1 MLFSVFQVLM
11 VVLGIYLQGRFGIR
25 HEDVFLVR
33 EDGEAE
39 ILSGRLA
46 LGPYEP

>member
-1 MLFSVFQVLM
+1 MLLLVFQVLM
-11 VVLGIYLQGRFGIR
+11 VLGIYLKGRFGIR

-39 ILSGRLA
+39 VLSGRPA